1 MALGSRT
8 KSIRRQ
14 ILRDVK
20 YHPNNI
26 AQHISQ
32 IFSISRQAVYKHL
45 KKLVDEDWLEA
56 KGTTRSKVYKLGL
69 RREHTAILLLDE
81 NTSEHSIYSNGFSSV
96 IDGVPKNIE
105 DIVFYG
111 FTEMVNNVIDHSEGK
126 NCAISV
132 KRNKEQIE
140 ISIVDDGEGIFKRIT
155 RLEKLSDEKQAILE
169 LYKGKLTTDPENHS
183 GQGIFFTSKMFDVFC
198 IFSSDLVFTHHH
210 ESELDA
216 IVDNSKDSVGGTS
229 VYMEIALNCTRTDK
243 EIFDTFS
250 GSEDEGYAFN
260 KTVIPVNMARINQ
273 ENLVSRSQAKRL
285 LARIENFKY
294 VLFDFKNV
302 EFIGQAF
309 ADEIFR
315 VYRKRQPN
323 ILIQYENTNN
333 AVEAMIKRAENDLNS
348 Y

>member
-1 MALGSRT
+1 
-8 KSIRRQ
+8 
-14 ILRDVK
+14 
-20 YHPNNI
+20 
-26 AQHISQ
+26 
-32 IFSISRQAVYKHL
+32 
-45 KKLVDEDWLEA
+45 
-56 KGTTRSKVYKLGL
+56 
-69 RREHTAILLLDE
+69 
-81 NTSEHSIYSNGFSSV
+81 
-96 IDGVPKNIE
+96 
-105 DIVFYG
+105 
-111 FTEMVNNVIDHSEGK
+111 
-126 NCAISV
+126 
-132 KRNKEQIE
+132 
-140 ISIVDDGEGIFKRIT
+140 
-155 RLEKLSDEKQAILE
+155 
-169 LYKGKLTTDPENHS
+169 
-183 GQGIFFTSKMFDVFC
+183 MFDVFC

-216 IVDNSKDSVGGTS
+216 IVDNNKDSVGGTS

>member
-126 NCAISV
+126 NCAI
-132 KRNKEQIE
+132 
-140 ISIVDDGEGIFKRIT
+140 
-155 RLEKLSDEKQAILE
+155 
-169 LYKGKLTTDPENHS
+169 
-183 GQGIFFTSKMFDVFC
+183 
-198 IFSSDLVFTHHH
+198 
-210 ESELDA
+210 
-216 IVDNSKDSVGGTS
+216 
-229 VYMEIALNCTRTDK
+229 
-243 EIFDTFS
+243 
-250 GSEDEGYAFN
+250 
-260 KTVIPVNMARINQ
+260 
-273 ENLVSRSQAKRL
+273 
-285 LARIENFKY
+285 
-294 VLFDFKNV
+294 
-302 EFIGQAF
+302 
-309 ADEIFR
+309 
-315 VYRKRQPN
+315 
-323 ILIQYENTNN
+323 
-333 AVEAMIKRAENDLNS
+333 
-348 Y
+348 